1 MKYPDQVDR
10 LVWLVKQE
18 TIPVDKIQSVLEYLC
33 TNNLAIMIGLMSKLS
48 NVASSTGM
56 ELLR

>member
-1 MKYPDQVDR
+1 MKYPDHTDR

-33 TNNLAIMIGLMSKLS
+33 NCNLALMIDVVSRLA
-48 NVASSTGM
+48 NVTSTAGM